1 MKMHRVNLLVIFILS
16 VFCAR
21 AQETTRYAL
30 NINEFNELKVVNSI
44 NVDYRCNPDSA
55 GMAVFETTP
64 DRASML
70 IFSNPKGTLEV
81 QTADGAS
88 AAGKLPT
95 VTVYSSFLNKVE
107 NSGDSTVRVL
117 TVAPCSQLTAN
128 VIGNG
133 HLVVRNIKSTRV
145 NGAIKT
151 GNGLLILAG
160 KCDDARYTFYGTGVI
175 QADQLEAAEVTVKAS
190 GTGSI
195 GVWAVNKLSVYG
207 LGSSK
212 IYYRGKPEIK
222 KSSVGIKI
230 EPLMEK

>member
-151 GNGLLILAG
+151 GNGLLILTPSA
-160 KCDDARYTFYGTGVI
+160 
-175 QADQLEAAEVTVKAS
+175 QL
-190 GTGSI
+190 
-195 GVWAVNKLSVYG
+195 
-207 LGSSK
+207 
-212 IYYRGKPEIK
+212 
-222 KSSVGIKI
+222 
-230 EPLMEK
+230 